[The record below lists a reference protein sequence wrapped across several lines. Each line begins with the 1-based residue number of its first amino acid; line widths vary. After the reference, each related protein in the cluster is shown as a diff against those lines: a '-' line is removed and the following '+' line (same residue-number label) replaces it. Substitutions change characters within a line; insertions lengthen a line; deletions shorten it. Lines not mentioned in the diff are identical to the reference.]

1 MWLMPQKWVCLARLC
16 GEYGLKTA
24 QGCEA
29 AKELGLNIRRGAA
42 KVAPWQEELLRPV
55 LQRMKWAKDEG
66 NYTAAL
72 DTSPVRYEAS
82 DEHSG
87 YVDESARFGFSNNEM
102 ARQLAP
108 ILKRMEEGKNGTA

>member
-1 MWLMPQKWVCLARLC
+1 MPHDWVSLAHLC

-42 KVAPWQEELLRPV
+42 KVAPWQQELLRPV
-55 LQRMKWAKDEG
+55 LRRMKWEKEERG
-66 NYTAAL
+66 YIAAV
-72 DTSPVRYEAS
+72 DSAPVSYAAS

-87 YVDESARFGFSNNEM
+87 YVDEVERFGFSNNEM
-102 ARQLAP
+102 ARQMAP
-108 ILKRMEEGKNGTA
+108 ILKRVKEQEGRNGTD